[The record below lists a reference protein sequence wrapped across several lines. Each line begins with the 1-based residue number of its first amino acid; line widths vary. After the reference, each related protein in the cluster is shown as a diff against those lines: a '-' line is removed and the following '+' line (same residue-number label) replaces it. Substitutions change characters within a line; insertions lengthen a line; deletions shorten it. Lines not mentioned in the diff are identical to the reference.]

1 MHTSGLHHVTVV
13 SSDPQRNRDFYE
25 GVLGLRL
32 VKQTVNFDDPG
43 TLHLYYGDGLG
54 SPGTILTFFPIPGLT
69 PGAAGTGVTERI
81 ALAVPSGAIPAWRAR
96 LDAAGIASADDATG
110 LVVRD
115 PDGLSI
121 ELVESDEISSATP
134 WAARTDPAIAIQ
146 GIAGVYLASAAASST
161 ERVMTAWLGLA
172 DHDAGVFRAS
182 AALGGTVTVRDAAG
196 DPRTRRGAGIVHHIA
211 FRAAGGGEQLQ
222 WLDHLRRSSAVPTPV
237 QDREYFT
244 SIYFREP
251 GGVLLEIATDGPGF
265 ARDEAVDELGTRL
278 CLPPWFEEHRAALE
292 EHLPRLEP
300 APELGAR
307 A

>member
-1 MHTSGLHHVTVV
+1 MHTSGLHHVTVI
-13 SSDPQRNRDFYE
+13 SSDPQPNRDFYE

-69 PGAAGTGVTERI
+69 PGAAGAGVTERV
-81 ALAVPSGAIPAWRAR
+81 ALAVPPRAIPAWRAR
-96 LDAAGIASADDATG
+96 LDAAGIASIDGADG

-115 PDGLSI
+115 PDGLAL
-121 ELVESDEISSATP
+121 ELVESGEIVAATP
-134 WAARTDPAIAIQ
+134 WTARTDPTIAIQ
-146 GIAGVYLASAAASST
+146 GIAGVHLASAAASST
-161 ERVMTAWLGLA
+161 ARAVTDWLGLA
-172 DHDAGVFRAS
+172 DHGAGVFRAS
-182 AALGGTVTVRDAAG
+182 EVLGGTVTVRDAVG
-196 DPRTRRGAGIVHHIA
+196 DRRTRRGAGIVHHIA
-211 FRAAGGGEQLQ
+211 FRATGGGEQLQ
-222 WLDHLRRSSAVPTPV
+222 WLDHLRRRGAVPTPV

-265 ARDEAVDELGTRL
+265 ARDEAADELGMRL
-278 CLPPWFEEHRAALE
+278 CLPPWFEQHRAVLE

-300 APELGAR
+300 APALEAR